1 MIAHIVLFKWKG
13 ASKEEIEKIFSNLNK
28 LKGKIDGLVDIF
40 SGENLSRYSE
50 GFEYGL
56 VVLVKNRKSLEA
68 YRKHP
73 LHLEIAKQ
81 IEKLEEKALAM
92 DFEV

>member
-1 MIAHIVLFKWKG
+1 MIAHIVLFKWKENT
-13 ASKEEIEKIFSNLNK
+13 SKKDIQKTFSNLNK
-28 LKGKIDGLVDIF
+28 LKGMDGVIDIY
-40 SGENLSRYSE
+40 SGENFSKYSE

-56 VVLVKNRKSLEA
+56 VVLVKDKKYLEA

-81 IEKLEEKALAM
+81 IEKLEEKPLAM